1 MENLSFKRKS
11 PPADTAA
18 DRLIPPVQR
27 FTSLDVFRGMTI
39 CFMIIVNTPGSGAAP
54 FAPLEHAGWHGFT
67 PTDLVFPSFLFA
79 VGNAMSFSLN
89 RYIQQGTPAF
99 LKKVLKRTAL
109 IFLLGYLMYW
119 FPFFRLNGQGH
130 IIGAPIANTR
140 IMGVLQR
147 IALCYCF
154 ASLLVYF
161 LSTRKVIIIS
171 ILLLLGYWALLL
183 IFGNPAQPYSLL
195 GNAGL
200 YFDKFLMGNNHLY
213 HGEGVPF
220 DPEGWLS
227 TLPAIV
233 NVVAGYLAGK
243 FIQEKGKNY
252 ETISKLMLVGSL
264 LIFIALWWNMV
275 FPINKKLW
283 TPSFVLLTS
292 GIDLLLIAALVY
304 VLEMKSWN
312 KGGWTKFFLVFGKNP
327 LFIYLLSELL
337 VTVLYM
343 IPVDHRQSFYGWI
356 NKVFFQVIAPGA
368 IGSLLFAL
376 TYMLLCWS
384 VGWWLNKRKIYIK
397 V

>member
-1 MENLSFKRKS
+1 MR
-11 PPADTAA
+11 PP
-18 DRLIPPVQR
+18 LQR
-27 FTSLDVFRGMTI
+27 FLSLDVFRGMTI

-79 VGNAMSFSLN
+79 VGNAMSFSLE
-89 RYIQQGTPAF
+89 RYRRIGNASF
-99 LKKVLKRTAL
+99 LKKVIQRTAL

-119 FPFFRLNGQGH
+119 FPFFRLDASGH

-147 IALCYCF
+147 IALCYFF
-154 ASLLVYF
+154 ASLLIHYLRPRMV
-161 LSTRKVIIIS
+161 LIIS
-171 ILLLLGYWALLL
+171 ALLL
-183 IFGNPAQPYSLL
+183 VGYWLLLILFGDHAQPYSLL

-200 YFDKFLMGNNHLY
+200 YLDQFLMGNNHLY
-213 HGEGVPF
+213 HGEGIPF

-233 NVVAGYLAGK
+233 NVVAGYFAGK

-252 ETISKLMLVGSL
+252 ETLSKLLLTGCL
-264 LIFIALWWNMV
+264 LIFIALWWNMA
-275 FPINKKLW
+275 FPVNKKLW
-283 TPSFVLLTS
+283 TSSFVLLTS
-292 GIDLLLIAALVY
+292 GLDLLLIAALVY
-304 VLEMKSWN
+304 TVEMKNWTQ
-312 KGGWTKFFLVFGKNP
+312 GGWTKFFLVFGKNP
-327 LFIYLLSELL
+327 LFIYLLSEIL

-343 IPVDHRQSFYGWI
+343 IPVDHRQSLYGWV

-368 IGSLLFAL
+368 VGSLLFAL
-376 TYMLLCWS
+376 TYMLFCWS
-384 VGWWLNKRKIYIK
+384 IGWWLNKRKIYIK